1 VVGTGDKRVI
11 VWHNWRCSLERSER
25 VRGFRLVRT
34 VKRPRR
40 YISRHLLLLLRPAF
54 RYSAM
59 RDAYVLRGVG
69 RRVGPVLRP
78 NRRATRP
85 ARHGFEGMDRR
96 RTRVA

>member
-1 VVGTGDKRVI
+1 M
-11 VWHNWRCSLERSER
+11 
-25 VRGFRLVRT
+25 RT

-40 YISRHLLLLLRPAF
+40 YIPRYVLLVLRPAF

-78 NRRATRP
+78 NRRVARR
-85 ARHGFEGMDRR
+85 ARHGFEGIDRR
-96 RTRVA
+96 SARVA